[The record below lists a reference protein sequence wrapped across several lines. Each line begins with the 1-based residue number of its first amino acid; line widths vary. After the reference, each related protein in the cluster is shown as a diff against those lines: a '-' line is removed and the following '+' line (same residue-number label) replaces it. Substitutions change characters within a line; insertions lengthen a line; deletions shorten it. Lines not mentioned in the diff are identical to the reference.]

1 MMMMVM
7 ITIRDN
13 EWVPFPGPV
22 RMMPPPLMQSELLA
36 SIKYDVETKS
46 LLMMMTEKAM
56 VIVMVIMMM
65 TTWDDA
71 ATKSR

>member
-7 ITIRDN
+7 ITTRDN

-22 RMMPPPLMQSELLA
+22 RMMLPLMQSELLA

>member
-1 MMMMVM
+1 M
-7 ITIRDN
+7 
-13 EWVPFPGPV
+13 GPIS
-22 RMMPPPLMQSELLA
+22 RPSTDDAPPLMQSELLA